1 MPTAQEYFQR
11 VFDRYP
17 VAWDEGPFLYRQL
30 NFARNQV
37 ALDCDVVKKVVYPAK
52 TDIIILSQ
60 PFLAVRKVYYKK
72 GGDYPVYMFWSRFKT
87 WLELTQITKGK
98 WHIDN
103 VSSKFVFSYELKY
116 KATPFSPFPKWSEF
130 PTNFYVIYPNRIQ
143 ILPPSFVKD
152 INSCFEIYYVPKCQ
166 DMTSL
171 TDIETD
177 LPEQLAELV
186 VLQVCMRL
194 AENDLQYAVKQYFE
208 NEYKL
213 QLLKV
218 PKASYLYV

>member
-37 ALDCDVVKKVVYPAK
+37 ALDCDVVRRIQQAANQH
-52 TDIIILSQ
+52 IIYLDRS
-60 PFLAVRKVYYKK
+60 FLAVRKIYFRKS
-72 GGDYPVYMFWSRFKT
+72 DLS
-87 WLELTQITKGK
+87 
-98 WHIDN
+98 
-103 VSSKFVFSYELKY
+103 FVYELKY
-116 KATPFSPFPKWSEF
+116 KATPFYPTAKWSNL
-130 PTNFYVIYPNRIQ
+130 PTNYYLVYPNQIH
-143 ILPPSFVKD
+143 ILPFEFDHSIDGV
-152 INSCFEIYYVPKCQ
+152 FEIFYVPKCE
-166 DMTSL
+166 DMISL
-171 TDIETD
+171 TDVERD
-177 LPEQLAELV
+177 LPEQLSELV

-218 PKASYLYV
+218 PKASYLHG

>member
-37 ALDCDVVKKVVYPAK
+37 ALDCDVVKKISTPAN
-52 TDIIILSQ
+52 TDIITLDR
-60 PFLAVRKVYYKK
+60 PFLAVRRIYYRKK
-72 GGDYPVYMFWSRFKT
+72 
-87 WLELTQITKGK
+87 
-98 WHIDN
+98 DN
-103 VSSKFVFSYELKY
+103 EFTYILKY
-116 KATPFSPFPKWSEF
+116 KATAFNPTKKWSYF
-130 PTNFYVIYPNRIQ
+130 PTNYYLVYPNRIY
-143 ILPPSFVKD
+143 ILPTDFEKTNDDV
-152 INSCFEIYYVPKCQ
+152 FEIYYVPKCQ
-166 DMTSL
+166 DMNSL
-171 TDIETD
+171 SDVEAD
-177 LPEQLAELV
+177 LPEQLSELV

-218 PKASYLYV
+218 SKASYLYG

>member
-37 ALDCDVVKKVVYPAK
+37 ALDCDVVKKISTPAN
-52 TDIIILSQ
+52 TDVIILDR
-60 PFLAVRKVYYKK
+60 PFLAVRRIYYRKK
-72 GGDYPVYMFWSRFKT
+72 
-87 WLELTQITKGK
+87 
-98 WHIDN
+98 DN
-103 VSSKFVFSYELKY
+103 EFTYALKY
-116 KATPFSPFPKWSEF
+116 KSTAFNPTKKWSYF
-130 PTNFYVIYPNRIQ
+130 PTNYYLVYPNRIY
-143 ILPPSFVKD
+143 ILPSDFEKTNDDV
-152 INSCFEIYYVPKCQ
+152 FEIYYVPKCQ
-166 DMTSL
+166 DMSSL
-171 TDIETD
+171 SDIEND

-186 VLQVCMRL
+186 VLQVCIRL

-218 PKASYLYV
+218 PKASYLYG

>member
-1 MPTAQEYFQR
+1 MPTAKEYFQR

-17 VAWDEGPFLYRQL
+17 VAWNEGPFLYRQL

-37 ALDCDVVKKVVYPAK
+37 ALDCDVVKKVVVTAN
-52 TDIIILSQ
+52 TDVIILDRS
-60 PFLAVRKVYYKK
+60 FLSVRKVYYKK
-72 GGDYPVYMFWSRFKT
+72 STSYPVYIIWNIFKT
-87 WLELTQITKGK
+87 WSEWTLLTKGK
-98 WHIDN
+98 WYD
-103 VSSKFVFSYELKY
+103 VKFPYSFAFSYELKY
-116 KATPFSPFPKWSEF
+116 KSTPFSPFPKWSNL
-130 PTNFYVIYPNRIQ
+130 PTNYYLVYPNRIQ
-143 ILPPSFVKD
+143 ILPSDFTREKYD
-152 INSCFEIYYVPKCQ
+152 FFEIYYVPKCQ
-166 DMTSL
+166 DMSSL

-213 QLLKV
+213 LLLKV
-218 PKASYLYV
+218 PKASYLHV

>member
-37 ALDCDVVKKVVYPAK
+37 ALDCDVVKKLVVPAD
-52 TDIIILSQ
+52 TNVISLTR
-60 PFLAVRKVYYKK
+60 PFLAVRKIYYKK
-72 GGDYPVYMFWSRFKT
+72 SDA
-87 WLELTQITKGK
+87 
-98 WHIDN
+98 D
-103 VSSKFVFSYELKY
+103 FSYELKY
-116 KATPFSPFPKWSEF
+116 KATAFSPFSKWSNL
-130 PTNFYVIYPNRIQ
+130 PTNFYLIYPNQIQ
-143 ILPPSFVKD
+143 ILPVNFTTNAND
-152 INSCFEIYYVPKCQ
+152 YFEIYYVPKCQ
-166 DMTSL
+166 DMSSL
-171 TDIETD
+171 ADVEAD
-177 LPEQLAELV
+177 LPEQLSELV

-218 PKASYLYV
+218 PKASYLYG

>member
-37 ALDCDVVKKVVYPAK
+37 ALDCDVVKKISTPAN
-52 TDIIILSQ
+52 TDVIILDR
-60 PFLAVRKVYYKK
+60 PFLAVRRIYYRKK
-72 GGDYPVYMFWSRFKT
+72 
-87 WLELTQITKGK
+87 
-98 WHIDN
+98 DN
-103 VSSKFVFSYELKY
+103 EFTYALKY
-116 KATPFSPFPKWSEF
+116 KPTAFNPTKKWSYS
-130 PTNFYVIYPNRIQ
+130 PTNYYLVYPNRIY
-143 ILPPSFVKD
+143 ILPSDFEKTNDDV
-152 INSCFEIYYVPKCQ
+152 FEIYYVPKCQ
-166 DMTSL
+166 DMSSL
-171 TDIETD
+171 LDIEND

-218 PKASYLYV
+218 PKASYLYG

>member
-37 ALDCDVVKKVVYPAK
+37 ALDCDVVKKFSIPANIDVI
-52 TDIIILSQ
+52 TLPR
-60 PFLAVRKVYYKK
+60 PFLAVRRVYYQKK
-72 GGDYPVYMFWSRFKT
+72 GNEFTYA
-87 WLELTQITKGK
+87 
-98 WHIDN
+98 
-103 VSSKFVFSYELKY
+103 LKY
-116 KATPFSPFPKWSEF
+116 KATAFNPTKKWSDF
-130 PTNFYVIYPNRIQ
+130 PTNYYLVYPNRIF
-143 ILPPSFVKD
+143 ILPTDFKKTSEDK
-152 INSCFEIYYVPKCQ
+152 FEIYYVPKCQ
-166 DMTSL
+166 DMWNL
-171 TDIETD
+171 GDVEAD

-218 PKASYLYV
+218 PKASYLYG

>member
-11 VFDRYP
+11 VFDRYS

-37 ALDCDVVKKVVYPAK
+37 ALDCDVVKKFSIPA
-52 TDIIILSQ
+52 DIDVITLPR
-60 PFLAVRKVYYKK
+60 PFLAVRRVYYQKK
-72 GGDYPVYMFWSRFKT
+72 GNEFTYA
-87 WLELTQITKGK
+87 
-98 WHIDN
+98 
-103 VSSKFVFSYELKY
+103 LKY
-116 KATPFSPFPKWSEF
+116 KATAFNPTKKWSDF
-130 PTNFYVIYPNRIQ
+130 PTNYYLVYPNRIF
-143 ILPPSFVKD
+143 ILPTDFKKTSEDK
-152 INSCFEIYYVPKCQ
+152 FEIYYVPKCQ
-166 DMTSL
+166 DMWNL
-171 TDIETD
+171 GDVEAD

-218 PKASYLYV
+218 PKASYLYG